1 MCKRGTCTGSYQANA
16 HVERYVR
23 TMNRIPFE
31 NFTEI
36 ITATCT

>member
-1 MCKRGTCTGSYQANA
+1 MCKGGTCTGSYRVDA

-23 TMNRIPFE
+23 IMIRIPTE